1 MECNTPGFPVSHQ
14 FPEPIQT
21 HVHQAGD
28 AIQLF
33 YPLSPSS
40 PPALN
45 LSQHQGLFQ
54 WKYIIVM
61 TKSCWSRYWSFSF
74 SISPSSEYSGLI
86 SFKIDWF
93 DFLAV
98 QSTLQSLLWQR
109 NLKASVL
116 LCSTFFI
123 IQLSHP
129 YMTIG
134 KTIALTIWTFVS
146 RVMSLLLTCYLGLS
160 QLFSQEAS
168 IF

>member
-1 MECNTPGFPVSHQ
+1 
-14 FPEPIQT
+14 
-21 HVHQAGD
+21 
-28 AIQLF
+28 
-33 YPLSPSS
+33 
-40 PPALN
+40 
-45 LSQHQGLFQ
+45 
-54 WKYIIVM
+54 M

-129 YMTIG
+129 YKTIG
-134 KTIALTIWTFVS
+134 KTIALTIWNFVGK
-146 RVMSLLLTCYLGLS
+146 VVSLLLNVLS
-160 QLFSQEAS
+160 RFVTVSLPRSKSLLTSWLQSPSTVILEPQKIKSATVYIVSPSICQEVIEPDPMIS
-168 IF
+168 VF